1 MVMTQESRLSQEAD
15 ASDVTP
21 LDDVT
26 SFGESPLTPLTMTAL
41 DASPALAKDD
51 GDDVTTRD
59 DDVSKCECWQEASAG
74 VCCVSVVLVSGDCT
88 NESVT
93 SS

>member
-1 MVMTQESRLSQEAD
+1 MTQESRLSQEAD

-59 DDVSKCECWQEASAG
+59 CFRLTSEAFEFQRAGRDDMTAEDLLSHLFVGSLQSK
-74 VCCVSVVLVSGDCT
+74 
-88 NESVT
+88 
-93 SS
+93 